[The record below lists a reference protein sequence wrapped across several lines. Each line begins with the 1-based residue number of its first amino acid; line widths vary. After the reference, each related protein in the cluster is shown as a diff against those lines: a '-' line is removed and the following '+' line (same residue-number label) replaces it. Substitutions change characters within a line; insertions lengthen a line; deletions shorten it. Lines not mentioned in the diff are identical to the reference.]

1 MIFQRVL
8 ITIFNKKNKLMKKIL
23 SLFLILSI
31 ISGCK
36 NDEESILFT
45 LPIRNINFEI
55 PAGINPIKSHYFV
68 INDVPTFFDDLMKSN
83 HVNIEDVAS
92 IIPVS
97 AKLIQPF
104 TDVDYDFAYEV
115 AIKLCDNQDDEDCNH
130 EIFWRKPVPED
141 IGSQLDI
148 VPNEINM
155 KEILSKDKIK
165 IQIVFLQM
173 RTTTTEFFNNQLEL
187 NFEVRRKK

>member
-1 MIFQRVL
+1 
-8 ITIFNKKNKLMKKIL
+8 MKKII
-23 SLFLILSI
+23 FLLLTILI
-31 ISGCK
+31 IGGCRD
-36 NDEESILFT
+36 NEEHILFT
-45 LPIRNINFEI
+45 IPIRHINFEI

-68 INDVPTFFDDLMKSN
+68 INDVSTFFDDLMEAN

-97 AKLIQPF
+97 AKLVQPLS
-104 TDVDYDFAYEV
+104 DIDYDFIYEISV
-115 AIKLCDNQDDEDCNH
+115 RLCDHPEDDDCNH

-155 KEILSKDKIK
+155 KDIISKKK
-165 IQIVFLQM
+165 VKLQVVLVQL
-173 RTTTTEFFNNQLEL
+173 RKTTTEFFDNQMEL
-187 NFEVRRKK
+187 NFEVRKKN